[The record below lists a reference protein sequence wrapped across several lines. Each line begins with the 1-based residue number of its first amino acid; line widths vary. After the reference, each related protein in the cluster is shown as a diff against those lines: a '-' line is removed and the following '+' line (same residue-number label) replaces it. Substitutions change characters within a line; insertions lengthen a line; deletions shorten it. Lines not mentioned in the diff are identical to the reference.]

1 MAVPSSIKETV
12 LMLSKKNIDLDIGA
26 TIVLFD
32 TVRSEK
38 LLTYDTL
45 KRLITTQLRDADII
59 ALSKVD
65 GVPADAI
72 ERARDSVRHLNPDA
86 EVVKLSARSGEGL
99 TRLVAVVREV
109 TVRT

>member
-12 LMLSKKNIDLDIGA
+12 LMLGTKKINLDVGA

-45 KRLITTQLRDADII
+45 KRLIATQLRDADII
-59 ALSKVD
+59 ALSKID
-65 GVPADAI
+65 SVPADVI
-72 ERARDSVRHLNPDA
+72 ERARDSVRHLNPGA
-86 EVVKLSARSGEGL
+86 EIVALSTRTGEGL
-99 TRLVAVVREV
+99 TRMVEAVRGLS
-109 TVRT
+109 VRT